1 MKKILVILSMVF
13 TSLLLIF
20 SLCSCDSIMTQTE
33 LNTDLANKLNAEE
46 VIVKEDISSFDGKYK
61 LTYIY
66 LKDSNGYI
74 VMDNQWTSY
83 ENATG
88 KYTYDIT
95 IQSSSTKKGVY
106 CIDLIQYKNY
116 IKVRLGNYYTKYDD
130 GTYHINSIKG
140 ELIIKTLIISNNEIS
155 YEIIY
160 N

>member
-1 MKKILVILSMVF
+1 MKKMLVILSMLF
-13 TSLLLIF
+13 TSLLLML
-20 SLCSCDSIMTQTE
+20 SLCSCDSVMTQSE
-33 LNTDLANKLNAEE
+33 LNTDFVNKLNEGE
-46 VIVKEDISSFDGKYK
+46 VIVEENISSFDGKYK

-95 IQSSSTKKGVY
+95 IQSSSNKKGVY

-116 IKVRLGNYYTKYDD
+116 
-130 GTYHINSIKG
+130 S
-140 ELIIKTLIISNNEIS
+140 
-155 YEIIY
+155 
-160 N
+160 

>member
-1 MKKILVILSMVF
+1 MKKMLVILSMLV
-13 TSLLLIF
+13 TSLVLIV
-20 SLCSCDSIMTQTE
+20 SLCSCDSVMTQSD
-33 LNTDLANKLNAEE
+33 LNTDLVNKLNEGE
-46 VIVKEDISSFDGKYK
+46 VIIKENTSSIDGKYK

-106 CIDLIQYKNY
+106 CIDLVQYHNY
-116 IKVRLGNYYTKYDD
+116 VKVRLGNYYTKYND
-130 GTYHINSIKG
+130 GTYYIDGVKG
-140 ELIIKTLIISNNEIS
+140 ELITKTLTISNNEIS
-155 YEIIY
+155 YEIVS
-160 N
+160 

>member
-1 MKKILVILSMVF
+1 MKKMLVILSMLF
-13 TSLLLIF
+13 TSLLLML
-20 SLCSCDSIMTQTE
+20 SLCSCDSVMTQSE
-33 LNTDLANKLNAEE
+33 LNTDFVNKLNEGE
-46 VIVKEDISSFDGKYK
+46 VIVEENISSFDGKYK

-95 IQSSSTKKGVY
+95 IQSSSNKKGVY

-116 IKVRLGNYYTKYDD
+116 IKVRLGNYYTKYND
-130 GTYHINSIKG
+130 GQYYVDGIKG
-140 ELIIKTLIISNNEIS
+140 ELIIKTLIISNNEMS
-155 YEIIY
+155 YEIIS
-160 N
+160 